1 MPLLETLGLM
11 AAQGALNTTTGL
23 LTANRNRRW
32 ALQDRDYEN
41 AYNHPK
47 QQMQRLRE
55 AGLNPN
61 LVYGSGAAQN
71 QSATPSQTETEV
83 EPVNVSDSIQA
94 AINSKTAKINNAL
107 ALQKLREATRENDYW
122 DDNPYEY
129 LRKMKSEVDLID
141 YNASG
146 KIPNAMQGKIFEQ
159 NMYTTKDGFEI
170 FNEPFIQQVNEK
182 IMYDL
187 KNSKSTYEMQE
198 KQRQLYSANIKSIIE
213 AVNQSSDRFKYE
225 LAELKYEGKINEAKQ
240 KLFEYLQ
247 NQVEPI
253 LNSLPSWLKNSVI
266 IGSISALA
274 ADRLRTRIKKDR
286 YEKEDRQYNRLRN
299 QTQEVTRHPDG
310 TKTIKSKTNW
320 KE

>member
-11 AAQGALNTTTGL
+11 AAQGVLNTTTGL

-129 LRKMKSEVDLID
+129 LRKMESEVDLID

-187 KNSKSTYEMQE
+187 KNSKSAYEMQE
-198 KQRQLYSANIKSIIE
+198 KQRQLYSANIRSIIE

-274 ADRLRTRIKKDR
+274 ADRIRTRIKKDR
-286 YEKEDRQYNRLRN
+286 NEKEDRQYKGLRN

>member
-11 AAQGALNTTTGL
+11 AAQGALNTTTGI

-129 LRKMKSEVDLID
+129 LRKMESEVDLID